1 MADLLEEKTDEMI
14 ASTEAKDIAAEQKS
28 MGLFEHEPDTP
39 QEMTT
44 EETVSVIQEG
54 MEQAP
59 SVDDP
64 ENIEVAATGPII
76 NYLKKRTRQAE
87 VNLDKKL
94 PDEPV
99 QEIGGRLIIKEA
111 AQEDVDAISQALGGQ
126 YVKGLNFPQISE
138 QMGEFDLA
146 DYTARLKDA
155 NEELFEKA
163 RRGTVGFDAVLEGVK
178 EKGVNN
184 IVVDML
190 TRKPGMAANA
200 EEVLGGII
208 GSYQLIKETDAA
220 LIAAKQLPEGAD
232 REAAMT
238 RFMQLM
244 SAQGVLLANVSG
256 AVSEAGRTL
265 QVAGVVGKK
274 LELGE
279 IGERAEGITRMF
291 GAESVEDFEH
301 IGDLYMSLP
310 TALAKGKFVEQSW
323 GAKTMDVV
331 AEVWINSILAAPTT
345 HMVNIAGNSMFM
357 VTRATETALASGI
370 GKLRTLRKGSN
381 PERVKARQAIAQ
393 LNGIRKGFADA
404 LFVAGKSFVTE
415 EGTEIA
421 SKIDIQ
427 NRRAIG
433 TTGDPREIIQEIRNG
448 NRVAAAVS
456 TLGVYAR
463 MPGRFLLAED
473 EFFKGIAYRM
483 TLHEQAEIASGNL
496 YDELIDAGKS
506 VEEAT
511 QQAAIEHANIL
522 SEPPV
527 SIMKTAKQA
536 AREMT
541 FQNDVDGLLG
551 GLQGIASHPAA
562 KLFVPFYRTPTNIVK
577 QTLARTPLP
586 LVSSRVRAQI
596 MAGGRDADMA
606 LARMSLGSLIMAGF
620 AGASMGIDDPD
631 ERVIIVGKGPKNPKS
646 RQAMQRIGIQPYSVN
661 FKIYNDDGT
670 WTGKYKSF
678 TFSRLDP
685 MSGLLAM
692 SSDFAYYAQYE
703 DDSGTLDNL
712 AMAAIGGIADYTLS
726 LPFLQG
732 VQELSSVFRSEEK
745 FTEAFLETMG
755 KKLTDAGISVVPTVS
770 SAGAAVE
777 RIMEVGEGAAG
788 PVAGSYLLPEG
799 QVLGTD
805 ITELPAFARGFY
817 MSLQKAKARNP
828 FFSDTVEPRL
838 NLWGEEMMEGTGAG
852 WEMVSPIRIA
862 ETKFSAVDQEIMRLG
877 QGIPMPSKKIDGV
890 LLNASQYNKILTYMN
905 KTDARGR
912 QEGEDGFDYSL
923 TLLPILEARIL
934 TDQYQALPTREEQ
947 REDLMDYIREFKQ
960 EAIRRLRNEDTHLD
974 QKIIAVQ

>member
-14 ASTEAKDIAAEQKS
+14 ASTEAKDVAAEQKT
-28 MGLFEHEPDTP
+28 MDLFEHEPDTP

-76 NYLKKRTRQAE
+76 NYLKKRTREAE
-87 VNLDKKL
+87 VNLGKKL

-99 QEIGGRLIIKEA
+99 QEIGGRLVIKEA

-291 GAESVEDFEH
+291 GAESVDDFEH
-301 IGDLYMSLP
+301 IGELYMSLP
-310 TALAKGKFVEQSW
+310 DALAKGKFIEQSF
-323 GAKTMDVV
+323 GAKTMDVIT
-331 AEVWINSILAAPTT
+331 EVWINSILSAPTT

-357 VTRATETALASGI
+357 ITRTAETALASGI

-393 LNGIRKGFADA
+393 LNGIRKGLGDA
-404 LFVAGKSFVTE
+404 FFVAAKSFITE
-415 EGTEIA
+415 EGTEA
-421 SKIDIQ
+421 ATKIDVR

-433 TTGDPREIIQEIRNG
+433 TTGDPREIMQEIRNKNTG
-448 NRVAAAVS
+448 AAVVS

-483 TLHEQAEIASGNL
+483 TVHEQAEIAAGNL

-506 VEEAT
+506 VEEAR
-511 QQAAIEHANIL
+511 QMAALEHARIL
-522 SEPPV
+522 AEPPV
-527 SIMKTAKQA
+527 SVMKTAKQA

-551 GLQGIASHPAA
+551 GLQGIASHPIA

-577 QTLARTPLP
+577 QTLARTPLAALSP
-586 LVSSRVRAQI
+586 NIRAQI
-596 MAGGRDADMA
+596 KAGGRDADIALSKMA
-606 LARMSLGSLIMAGF
+606 LGSTIMFGF
-620 AGASMGIDDPD
+620 GFASMGLDDPD
-631 ERVIIVGKGPKNPKS
+631 ERLIIVGKGPKNPKS
-646 RQAMQRIGIQPYSVN
+646 RQAMQRIGIQPYSLN

-670 WTGKYKSF
+670 WTGKYKSM

-692 SSDFAYYAQYE
+692 SADFAYYAQYE

-712 AMAAIGGIADYTLS
+712 AMAATGGIADYTLS

-732 VQELSSVFRSEEK
+732 VQELSSIFRSEEK
-745 FTEAFLETMG
+745 MTEAAFELAA
-755 KKLTDAGISVVPTVS
+755 KKLTDAGLSLLPTVS
-770 SAGAAVE
+770 SVTASLE
-777 RIMEVGEGAAG
+777 RTMEPGEGAAG

-805 ITELPAFARGFY
+805 ITELPAFMRGFY

-838 NLWGEEMMEGTGAG
+838 NLWGERMMEGTGAG
-852 WEMVSPIRIA
+852 WEMISPIRIA

-890 LLNASQYNKILTYMN
+890 TLNANQYNKILTYMN

-934 TDQYQALPTREEQ
+934 TDQYQALPSREEQ

-960 EAIRRLRNEDTHLD
+960 EAVRRLRNEDTHLD

>member
-1 MADLLEEKTDEMI
+1 
-14 ASTEAKDIAAEQKS
+14 
-28 MGLFEHEPDTP
+28 
-39 QEMTT
+39 
-44 EETVSVIQEG
+44 
-54 MEQAP
+54 
-59 SVDDP
+59 
-64 ENIEVAATGPII
+64 
-76 NYLKKRTRQAE
+76 
-87 VNLDKKL
+87 
-94 PDEPV
+94 
-99 QEIGGRLIIKEA
+99 
-111 AQEDVDAISQALGGQ
+111 
-126 YVKGLNFPQISE
+126 
-138 QMGEFDLA
+138 
-146 DYTARLKDA
+146 
-155 NEELFEKA
+155 
-163 RRGTVGFDAVLEGVK
+163 
-178 EKGVNN
+178 
-184 IVVDML
+184 
-190 TRKPGMAANA
+190 
-200 EEVLGGII
+200 
-208 GSYQLIKETDAA
+208 
-220 LIAAKQLPEGAD
+220 
-232 REAAMT
+232 
-238 RFMQLM
+238 
-244 SAQGVLLANVSG
+244 
-256 AVSEAGRTL
+256 
-265 QVAGVVGKK
+265 
-274 LELGE
+274 
-279 IGERAEGITRMF
+279 MF
-291 GAESVEDFEH
+291 GAESVDDFEH
-301 IGDLYMSLP
+301 IGELYMSLP
-310 TALAKGKFVEQSW
+310 TALAKGKFVEQSF
-323 GAKTMDVV
+323 GAKTMDVIT
-331 AEVWINSILAAPTT
+331 EVWINSILSAPTT

-393 LNGIRKGFADA
+393 LNGIRKGLGDA
-404 LFVAGKSFVTE
+404 YFVAGKSFITE
-415 EGTEIA
+415 EGTEA
-421 SKIDIQ
+421 ATKIDVR

-433 TTGDPREIIQEIRNG
+433 TTGDPREIMQEIRNNNVG
-448 NRVAAAVS
+448 AATVNA
-456 TLGVYAR
+456 LGVYAR
-463 MPGRFLLAED
+463 MSGRFLLAED

-483 TLHEQAEIASGNL
+483 TLHEQAEIAAGNL

-511 QQAAIEHANIL
+511 QQAALEHASIL

-551 GLQGIASHPAA
+551 GLQGIASHPIA

-577 QTLARTPLP
+577 QTLTRTPLAALSP
-586 LVSSRVRAQI
+586 KIRAQI
-596 MAGGRDADMA
+596 KAGGRDADMA
-606 LARMSLGSLIMAGF
+606 LSKMALGSTIMTGF
-620 AGASMGIDDPD
+620 AFASMGMDDPD

-646 RQAMQRIGIQPYSVN
+646 RQAMQRIGMQPYSIN

-670 WTGKYKSF
+670 WTGKYKSM

-692 SSDFAYYAQYE
+692 SADFAYYAQYE

-712 AMAAIGGIADYTLS
+712 AMAATGGIADYTLS

-732 VQELSSVFRSEEK
+732 VQELSSIFRSEEK
-745 FTEAFLETMG
+745 MTEAAFELAA
-755 KKLTDAGISVVPTVS
+755 KKLTDAGLSLIPTVS
-770 SAGAAVE
+770 SGTASFE
-777 RIMEVGEGAAG
+777 RTMEVGEGAAG

-817 MSLQKAKARNP
+817 MALQKAKARNP

-947 REDLMDYIREFKQ
+947 REDLMDYIREFRTA
-960 EAIRRLRNEDTHLD
+960 AIRRLRDEDTHLD